1 MLYGL
6 SMNQNELKMITIR
19 IQYRFNM
26 DSVWIQRWFENG
38 FNRIQ
43 NGFKIDSIWCQYEF
57 NMVWVWVQFGSNIS
71 SICMQYGSN
80 VAYQYGF
87 IVGPSW
93 IQFEPTMTSALIHWC
108 FKLNSIWFKYE
119 LILASMWIQYGFN
132 WDWRFPVEFNADSI
146 QI

>member
-1 MLYGL
+1 MTSKWSPYVFNIG
-6 SMNQNELKMITIR
+6 SIWIQFGFRVGLKMDSIGPKMDSKL
-19 IQYRFNM
+19 IQYGV
-26 DSVWIQRWFENG
+26 STSLIWFEYG
-38 FNRIQ
+38 FNLVPILV
-43 NGFKIDSIWCQYEF
+43 QYVC
-57 NMVWVWVQFGSNIS
+57 NMVPMWRTK
-71 SICMQYGSN
+71 
-80 VAYQYGF
+80 YGF